1 MLNRRTFCRQAA
13 ATLAGALVAGTG
25 VGAAA
30 MQSGSGRRRQVT
42 VGGRRVKTID
52 VHSHCVVPG
61 IMEMMGQ
68 KTPANPSLVM
78 GTGRLPQMDE
88 QGIDVEV
95 LSINPFWYSV
105 GDRELARSLI
115 AAQNEKL
122 AAFCSA
128 NAARFAGLATVALQH
143 PDLAAEQLEA
153 GMKMGLRGV
162 SIGASVDGEEL
173 AAPRFD
179 PFWAKAEA
187 LRAPIFIHP
196 QGVPDLKRLQGNGL
210 LTNVIGNPLDTTIA
224 LSHLIFEGT
233 LDKFPGLQDLRRARR
248 RLPAVLCRP
257 VRSRLP
263 HLSRAVQRQ
272 DQEAA
277 DRIPEAALRRLAGV
291 HRRGA
296 AASHRRLRRE
306 PDRARHRLSVP
317 VDVDR
322 GRSRPRGELA
332 ERRGQGRDPR
342 RQRRRAAEYRGL
354 TCFWYGASGS
364 QPLVDG
370 RAASTSVISASR
382 PQASNAAAS
391 RSRAWPSDTSM

>member
-25 VGAAA
+25 VGTAA

-78 GTGRLPQMDE
+78 STGRLPQMDE

-153 GMKMGLRGV
+153 GMKMGLHGV

-233 LDKFPGLQDLRRARR
+233 LDRFPGLRICAAHGGGYLPSYAARMDHGC
-248 RLPAVLCRP
+248 LVFPNECKAPVLKRKP
-257 VRSRLP
+257 SEYLKQLYFDTLVFTG
-263 HLSRAVQRQ
+263 
-272 DQEAA
+272 E
-277 DRIPEAALRRLAGV
+277 ALRHLVAE
-291 HRRGA
+291 HGA
-296 AASHRRLRRE
+296 SQLVIGTDYAV
-306 PDRARHRLSVP
+306 PWVKGP
-317 VDVDR
+317 VDHVLDTP
-322 GRSRPRGELA
+322 GLSDD
-332 ERRGQGRDPR
+332 ERIAILGG
-342 RQRRRAAEYRGL
+342 
-354 TCFWYGASGS
+354 
-364 QPLVDG
+364 
-370 RAASTSVISASR
+370 
-382 PQASNAAAS
+382 NAAKLIKL
-391 RSRAWPSDTSM
+391 PT

>member
-30 MQSGSGRRRQVT
+30 MQSGAGRRRPVT

-78 GTGRLPQMDE
+78 GTDRLPQMDA

-95 LSINPFWYSV
+95 LSINPFWYG

-115 AAQNEKL
+115 EAQNEKL
-122 AAFCSA
+122 AAFC
-128 NAARFAGLATVALQH
+128 AAHADRFVGLATVALQH
-143 PDLAAEQLEA
+143 PDLAAEQLEDGHEDA
-153 GMKMGLRGV
+153 GLRGV

-187 LRAPIFIHP
+187 LGAPIFIHP
-196 QGVPDLKRLQGNGL
+196 QGVPDAAAAAGQRPADQRDRQ
-210 LTNVIGNPLDTTIA
+210 PARHDDRA
-224 LSHLIFEGT
+224 LAPDLRGHARQVSGAE
-233 LDKFPGLQDLRRARR
+233 DLRRARR
-248 RLPAVLCRP
+248 RLPAVVRRP

-263 HLSRAVQRQ
+263 HVSRAVQRKTS
-272 DQEAA
+272 
-277 DRIPEAALRRLAGV
+277 R
-291 HRRGA
+291 
-296 AASHRRLRRE
+296 S
-306 PDRARHRLSVP
+306 
-317 VDVDR
+317 
-322 GRSRPRGELA
+322 SRP
-332 ERRGQGRDPR
+332 
-342 RQRRRAAEYRGL
+342 
-354 TCFWYGASGS
+354 
-364 QPLVDG
+364 
-370 RAASTSVISASR
+370 ST
-382 PQASNAAAS
+382 
-391 RSRAWPSDTSM
+391 